1 LLLGAVSH
9 AISGN
14 NGVVNL
20 ASIGVNLQDD
30 GTLTVDS
37 AKLGTAL
44 STNQAAVQNLFGSA
58 TGSFT
63 QNLSSVISTLAT
75 SSTGILS
82 IDSQSIS
89 STAQDLTR
97 QISDLQAALSA
108 QEASLTIVYAKVN
121 ATLQELPLLQS
132 QMSQQLAGIA

>member
-1 LLLGAVSH
+1 MGAVSH
-9 AISGN
+9 SISGN

-37 AKLGTAL
+37 AALGTAL
-44 STNQAAVQNLFGSA
+44 STNQTAVQNLFGSA

-75 SSTGILS
+75 ASTGILS
-82 IDSQSIS
+82 LDSQSIS
-89 STAQDLTR
+89 STAQDLTK
-97 QISDLQAALSA
+97 QISDLQAALTV
-108 QEASLTIVYAKVN
+108 QEASLTSVYAKVN

-132 QMSQQLAGIA
+132 QMTQQLAAA